1 MIKWKVKDLKFIRR
15 DKVVTY
21 YIQNGDNVN
30 LEKAT
35 KVMKS
40 LDYVDKITQDTLFKI
55 VGSFNYNDFSYEVL
69 ECEYGLFI
77 TRFDN
82 VTPVALY
89 ESNLERLNLKTV
101 IASGNKTILID
112 KDGNKYMTTRAN
124 VDDNDIEKAI
134 MLLLLKK
141 EGYTYQDIADVV
153 NEVKYK

>member
-1 MIKWKVKDLKFIRR
+1 MIKFTIRELRYIRR

-21 YIQNGDNVN
+21 YIQEKSKN
-30 LEKAT
+30 LEEAT
-35 KVMKS
+35 RVMKS
-40 LDYVDKITQDTLFKI
+40 LDNIDKITLDTIFT
-55 VGSFNYNDFSYEVL
+55 VADSFEYSNNIYEVL
-69 ECEYGLFI
+69 ECEYGLFV
-77 TRFDN
+77 TRADN
-82 VTPVALY
+82 IKPIALY